1 MGRDGINDSI
11 LMQAIDCSGV
21 NDFLTK
27 IPGGLDAILTDRGQS
42 LSAGQ
47 RQAIAI
53 ARALI
58 NQPEIL
64 LMDEPTATLDLNS
77 EQAFVKKLKPL
88 IEDSTLI
95 AVTHRLP
102 VLELVDRIIV
112 LADGKIAIDGPK
124 EDVLEKLKANA

>member
-1 MGRDGINDSI
+1 M
-11 LMQAIDCSGV
+11 
-21 NDFLTK
+21 
-27 IPGGLDAILTDRGQS
+27 
-42 LSAGQ
+42 SAGQ

-124 EDVLEKLKANA
+124 EDVLEKLKAKP

>member
-1 MGRDGINDSI
+1 
-11 LMQAIDCSGV
+11 MQAIDCSGV

-58 NQPEIL
+58 YQPEIL

-124 EDVLEKLKANA
+124 EDVLEKLKAKP

>member
-1 MGRDGINDSI
+1 MGRDEINDSI

-27 IPGGLDAILTDRGQS
+27 IPGGLDAILMDRGQS

-64 LMDEPTATLDLNS
+64 LMDEPTAALDLNS

-102 VLELVDRIIV
+102 VLE
-112 LADGKIAIDGPK
+112 
-124 EDVLEKLKANA
+124 

>member
-1 MGRDGINDSI
+1 
-11 LMQAIDCSGV
+11 MQAIDCSGV

-124 EDVLEKLKANA
+124 EDVLEKLKAKP